1 MRVRLQSVGGPK
13 RKLPMHNLLKR
24 LMCAWLMA
32 IGLAQPADSAV
43 SVKQAVKPPPPKTVE
58 YSGPIRPALFR
69 LTKGQSTVYLF
80 GSIHLLPNKFTWR
93 TPAIEQAIS
102 HADVFM
108 FEANLDFATAE
119 FHYFLDQ
126 HGYLPA
132 GHTLHTMLSLDGQQ
146 QYASLIRDLHIDPDK
161 LDHLRPGVAVM
172 MLDQVGTGARLALGP
187 GVDVALIRDA
197 KQHAKDVGYLETLQ
211 SQLQT
216 ITAIDGGDGIEVL
229 EKNLTERK
237 DGDGKKYQD
246 MLAAWAG
253 GDLMTLSTMDGID
266 PKQRVLML
274 DNRNK
279 NWIPRIESMLEIP
292 KTYFITVGAA
302 HLAGHNSV
310 IELLCG
316 KGWKV
321 LRLQTGSENDT
332 APPPACGLVNS
343 PMRRVAASR

>member
-1 MRVRLQSVGGPK
+1 
-13 RKLPMHNLLKR
+13 
-24 LMCAWLMA
+24 MA
-32 IGLAQPADSAV
+32 IGLVQAVDAAVPA
-43 SVKQAVKPPPPKTVE
+43 KQAPKPPAPKIIE
-58 YSGPIRPALFR
+58 YTGPVHPALFR
-69 LTKGQSTVYLF
+69 VTKGQSTVYLF
-80 GSIHLLPNKFTWR
+80 GSIHLLPNKFVWR

-102 HADVFM
+102 RADVFL

-126 HGYLPA
+126 HGYLPR
-132 GHTLHTMLSLDGQQ
+132 GRTLHTMLSPGARD
-146 QYASLIRDLHIDPDK
+146 QYASLIRELHIDLDK

-172 MLDQVGTGARLALGP
+172 MLDQVGSGARLALGP

-216 ITAIDGGDGIEVL
+216 ISDIGGGDDIAVL
-229 EKNLTERK
+229 EKSLAERK
-237 DGDGKKYQD
+237 DGDSKKFQD
-246 MLAAWAG
+246 MFAAWAS
-253 GDLMTLSTMDGID
+253 GDLMTLSAMEGID
-266 PKQRVLML
+266 PKQRVMML

-279 NWIPRIESMLEIP
+279 NWIPRIEGMLENQKI
-292 KTYFITVGAA
+292 YFVTVGAA

-321 LRLQTGSENDT
+321 ERLQTGMEADT
-332 APPPACGLVNS
+332 APPPACGLPNS
-343 PMRRVAASR
+343 PMRRVANAG

>member
-1 MRVRLQSVGGPK
+1 MRKV
-13 RKLPMHNLLKR
+13 LKR
-24 LMCAWLMA
+24 LVFPCLVAL
-32 IGLAQPADSAV
+32 GLCQAADAAV
-43 SVKQAVKPPPPKTVE
+43 APKPPKPAPPKPIEFT
-58 YSGPIRPALFR
+58 GPVHPALFR
-69 LTKGQSTVYLF
+69 VSKGESTVYLF
-80 GSIHLLPNKFTWR
+80 GSIHLLPPKFVWR
-93 TPAIEQAIS
+93 TPAVEQAIS
-102 HADVFM
+102 HADVFL

-126 HGYLPA
+126 HGYLPP
-132 GHTLHTMLSLDGQQ
+132 GRTLHTMLSPEARD
-146 QYASLIRDLHIDPDK
+146 QYVSLIRDLHIDPDK

-197 KQHAKDVGYLETLQ
+197 KKHAKDVGYLETLQ

-216 ITAIDGGDGIEVL
+216 ISAIDGGDDIAVL
-229 EKNLTERK
+229 EKNLAERK
-237 DGDGKKYQD
+237 DGDGKKFQD

-321 LRLQTGSENDT
+321 QRLQTGSESES
-332 APPPACGLVNS
+332 APPPACGLQNS
-343 PMRRVAASR
+343 PLKRVASQ